1 MSLSL
6 RIILEGWSLN
16 KQLKKLIESWKSSG
30 SPEQE
35 GFDWTSGKKNW
46 IKAFP
51 DESRLMDSLPDEIDR
66 ITVRK
71 ICNSKKHSVIQ
82 KFLAVMVWGYGDRG
96 YGPYRVTQMLS
107 QPHTEAILTQVYQI
121 CQSGKPLEAY
131 DFLRKN
137 RIRILGPS
145 YGSKFITFCTPR
157 EVGAPIY
164 DSLISFWVNEFAQSE
179 FSQVSTSAE
188 NWNLKTYTRYW
199 NWIKEHSDEFNCFPD
214 EVELVL
220 FRDAEK
226 KFSKS
231 SNWSGK

>member
-1 MSLSL
+1 MNRHLV
-6 RIILEGWSLN
+6 
-16 KQLKKLIESWKSSG
+16 KLIQSWKLSG
-30 SPEQE
+30 SLEQE
-35 GFDWTSGKKNW
+35 GFDWSSGKDNW
-46 IKAFP
+46 INAFP
-51 DESRLMDSLPDEIDR
+51 NESKFIASLPDEIDR

-71 ICNSKKHSVIQ
+71 ICNSKKYSVLQ

-96 YGPYRVTQMLS
+96 YGPYRVTQMLN
-107 QPHTEAILTQVYQI
+107 QPHAESVLAQVYEFS
-121 CQSGKPLEAY
+121 QSGNPLEAY

-164 DSLISFWVNEFAQSE
+164 DSLISFWVKAFAEEE
-179 FSQVSTSAE
+179 FSGVPTSSE

-199 NWIKEHSDEFNCFPD
+199 NWIKQHSDELDCFPD

-226 KFSKS
+226 KFSKG

>member
-1 MSLSL
+1 MNNLL
-6 RIILEGWSLN
+6 V
-16 KQLKKLIESWKSSG
+16 KLIESWKSVG

-35 GFDWTSGKKNW
+35 GFDWTNRKHNW
-46 IKAFP
+46 IEAFP
-51 DESRLMDSLPDEIDR
+51 DESKFIDSLPGEIDR
-66 ITVRK
+66 GTVRN
-71 ICNSKKHSVIQ
+71 ICHSKGHSVRQ

-96 YGPYRVTQMLS
+96 YGPYRVTQMLN
-107 QPHTEAILTQVYQI
+107 QPHAETVLVKVYGFS
-121 CQSGKPLEAY
+121 QSGHPLEAY

-164 DSLISFWVNEFAQSE
+164 DSLISLWVKAFAQKDFSE
-179 FSQVSTSAE
+179 VSTSSE

-199 NWIKEHSDEFNCFPD
+199 HWVKEHSDEFECFPD

-226 KFSKS
+226 KFSNA
-231 SNWSGK
+231 SNWRGK